1 MSPAATM
8 TMDTAQRV
16 ILDAADALFYERGIA
31 GVGMSEIR
39 DASGVSLRR
48 LYSLYPSKRELV
60 AAWLEDRHRRW
71 MLWFTI
77 AIDRHLAA
85 GVHALLAPFDALS
98 EWAVSPGYRGCAFLN
113 SLAET
118 TEIDDTHRAIIADH
132 KRSLI
137 DHLAVLMARDHPES
151 AAWLPAALG
160 VLIDGAI
167 IQSTVFDTD
176 EPIHAA
182 RRAASELLECR
193 S

>member
-8 TMDTAQRV
+8 TMDTAERA
-16 ILDAADALFYERGIA
+16 ILDVADPLFYERGIA
-31 GVGMSEIR
+31 GVAMSEIR

-48 LYSLYPSKRELV
+48 LYALYPSKRELV
-60 AAWLEDRHRRW
+60 AAWLDDRHRRW
-71 MLWFTI
+71 MLWFTT
-77 AIDRHLAA
+77 AIDRHSAA
-85 GVHALLAPFDALS
+85 GVNALLAPFDALG
-98 EWAVSPGYRGCAFLN
+98 EWAASPGYRGCAFLN

-118 TEIDDTHRAIIADH
+118 TEIDDTHKAIIADH

-137 DHLAVLMARDHPES
+137 DHLTLLVARDLPES

-167 IQSTVFDTD
+167 IQSTVFETD
-176 EPIHAA
+176 EPIRAA
-182 RRAASELLECR
+182 RRAASRLLECT